1 MHVVF
6 VHTNTS
12 KVRKSLLEL
21 EIKTT
26 ARSIKHL
33 GSRLAKKDKVAALYR
48 MERLKEIIINLLTHS
63 VDLEVESNRCKSRDS
78 QSC

>member
-1 MHVVF
+1 MHAVF

-12 KVRKSLLEL
+12 KVRKSLIEL

-33 GSRLAKKDKVAALYR
+33 GSHLAKKDMVAALYR
-48 MERLKEIIINLLTHS
+48 MERLKAIMIYLLTRS
-63 VDLEVESNRCKSRDS
+63 VDLEVQSNRGKSRDS